1 MKRIMSI
8 VLCAIMMAVCTTN
21 VMAETTKSDKPKL
34 SREELANKRAK
45 GIANRLALDGQTTAK
60 FVTTFMD
67 YQKEVWALGARV
79 RNKDMADKSD
89 AEVEQA
95 IKQRF
100 DRDIKVTKI
109 REKYYGYYR
118 QFLTPKQIQRVYAM
132 ERKAMHHKHAKK
144 GHGRNRHHRKAAKA

>member
-1 MKRIMSI
+1 M
-8 VLCAIMMAVCTTN
+8 
-21 VMAETTKSDKPKL
+21 
-34 SREELANKRAK
+34 ANKRAK

-95 IKQRF
+95 IKQRGNRCRREEELF
-100 DRDIKVTKI
+100 QKFVTIFVYFCSIYVQKVSKKLCFTTK
-109 REKYYGYYR
+109 
-118 QFLTPKQIQRVYAM
+118 
-132 ERKAMHHKHAKK
+132 
-144 GHGRNRHHRKAAKA
+144 ND

>member
-8 VLCAIMMAVCTTN
+8 VLCTIIMALCTTN

-67 YQKEVWALGARV
+67 YQKEVWALGSRV

-95 IKQRF
+95 IKQRGN
-100 DRDIKVTKI
+100 RCR
-109 REKYYGYYR
+109 RE
-118 QFLTPKQIQRVYAM
+118 
-132 ERKAMHHKHAKK
+132 EE
-144 GHGRNRHHRKAAKA
+144 

>member
-1 MKRIMSI
+1 M
-8 VLCAIMMAVCTTN
+8 
-21 VMAETTKSDKPKL
+21 
-34 SREELANKRAK
+34 ANKRAK

-95 IKQRF
+95 IKQRGN
-100 DRDIKVTKI
+100 RCR
-109 REKYYGYYR
+109 RE
-118 QFLTPKQIQRVYAM
+118 
-132 ERKAMHHKHAKK
+132 EE
-144 GHGRNRHHRKAAKA
+144 